1 MIKNKVFDLLN
12 HLFKNRK
19 KYSDI
24 ESAKGQVI
32 SLGKKAGLGFAERI
46 MLNNVLSFSST
57 EVSEAMV
64 PRADIVAVDQNANFK
79 ECLSQFDSAAHSR
92 LPVYNG
98 TLDDVVGMVHVK
110 DILSYWNNNEN
121 FSLDKI
127 IRKVIISAP
136 STPISHLFQEM
147 RKTKVHLSIV
157 VDEHGGTD
165 GLITIEDMVEE
176 ITGEIEDE
184 HDVQINLLKSGFS
197 DGSLIA
203 DARILIED
211 LEKYYNC
218 KLLDDNMDVE
228 IDTLGG
234 LIFHLG
240 GRVPTVGESINH
252 FSGISFEIVEADIR
266 RIKKVKI
273 IGTPKS
279 RKN

>member
-12 HLFKNRK
+12 HLFKKRK

-147 RKTKVHLSIV
+147 RETKVHLSIV

-279 RKN
+279 

>member
-12 HLFKNRK
+12 HLFKKRK

-147 RKTKVHLSIV
+147 RETKVHLSIV

-184 HDVQINLLKSGFS
+184 HDIQINLLKSGFS

-279 RKN
+279 

>member
-1 MIKNKVFDLLN
+1 MIINKVFDLLN
-12 HLFKNRK
+12 HLFKKRK

-184 HDVQINLLKSGFS
+184 HDIQINLLKSGFS

-279 RKN
+279 

>member
-1 MIKNKVFDLLN
+1 MIKNKVFDLLT
-12 HLFKNRK
+12 HLFKKRK

-110 DILSYWNNNEN
+110 DILSYWNNDEN

-184 HDVQINLLKSGFS
+184 HDIQINLLKSGFS

-279 RKN
+279 

>member
-1 MIKNKVFDLLN
+1 MIINKVFDLLN
-12 HLFKNRK
+12 HLFKKRK

-147 RKTKVHLSIV
+147 RETKVHLSIV

-184 HDVQINLLKSGFS
+184 HDIQINLLKSGFS

-279 RKN
+279 

>member
-1 MIKNKVFDLLN
+1 MIKNKVFDLLT
-12 HLFKNRK
+12 HLFKKRK

-147 RKTKVHLSIV
+147 RETKVHLSIV

-184 HDVQINLLKSGFS
+184 HDIQINLLKSGFS

-279 RKN
+279 

>member
-1 MIKNKVFDLLN
+1 MIKNKVFDLLT
-12 HLFKNRK
+12 HLFKKSK

-147 RKTKVHLSIV
+147 RETKVHLSIV

-184 HDVQINLLKSGFS
+184 HDIQINLLKSGFS

-273 IGTPKS
+273 IGTPIS

>member
-1 MIKNKVFDLLN
+1 MIKNKVFDLLT
-12 HLFKNRK
+12 HLFKKSK

-147 RKTKVHLSIV
+147 RETKVHLSIV

-184 HDVQINLLKSGFS
+184 HDIQINLLKSGFS

-234 LIFHLG
+234 LIFHLE

-279 RKN
+279 

>member
-1 MIKNKVFDLLN
+1 MIINKVFDLLN
-12 HLFKNRK
+12 HLFKKRK

-110 DILSYWNNNEN
+110 DILSYWDNNEN

-147 RKTKVHLSIV
+147 RETKVHLSIV
-157 VDEHGGTD
+157 VDEHGGPD

-184 HDVQINLLKSGFS
+184 HDIQINLLKSGFS

-279 RKN
+279 